1 MASSKKSK
9 FIVLCVSLLVFI
21 LILGAA
27 LSEDTSNSG
36 SHAVRKF
43 PVNEVELLAGNERVQ
58 AKALFQSEYQLV
70 NVWASWCS
78 ICRAEHDFL
87 NQLSEQGIAVIGLN
101 YRDQAKAANQ
111 YLAQLGD
118 PYQTVIYDPQGEL
131 SIDLGVVGTPET
143 YLINQAGEIVYKHS
157 GLLNP
162 NIWKEQFARFFTE
175 EKS

>member
-1 MASSKKSK
+1 MMSSKKSK
-9 FIVLCVSLLVFI
+9 FIVLCVLLVVFI

-27 LSEDTSNSG
+27 LSEDTHNSG
-36 SHAVRKF
+36 SHAVRAF
-43 PVNEVELLAGNERVQ
+43 PVHEVKLLAGNELIQ
-58 AKALFQSEYQLV
+58 TKALFQSEYQLV

-78 ICRAEHDFL
+78 ICRAEHEFL

-157 GLLNP
+157 GLLNL
-162 NIWKEQFARFFTE
+162 NIWQKQFARFFTE